1 MSWMRRRGLARVRVS
16 STMLWLEWPGRR
28 GIRTRQIRVCRG
40 RCPGGAVHGYR
51 GRYLAKECV
60 GSNRAV
66 KRTIATSRSEAT
78 TTGTV
83 PDNETKVRAQES
95 LPPHEPEENAKC
107 APALPL
113 RSQPEENRFCLTI
126 SFRNGHI
133 DRGIR
138 RHLRCR
144 DPCGPLPPGFAIG
157 RAPSPRPCPP
167 WRGTAPAA
175 APAVARPAGWPARGG
190 TTSSPK
196 TTLCF
201 RK

>member
-1 MSWMRRRGLARVRVS
+1 MRRPGPARARVS
-16 STMLWLEWPGRR
+16 GTMLWLEWPGRR
-28 GIRTRQIRVCRG
+28 GIRTRQFRVCRG
-40 RCPGGAVHGYR
+40 LGPGGAVHGYR

-126 SFRNGHI
+126 SFRKGPTRECCKHRYCSAWRSLSPFRI
-133 DRGIR
+133 LAGRS
-138 RHLRCR
+138 HQL
-144 DPCGPLPPGFAIG
+144 PTSSLTPPALLPLPFP
-157 RAPSPRPCPP
+157 
-167 WRGTAPAA
+167 
-175 APAVARPAGWPARGG
+175 RPAGPGR
-190 TTSSPK
+190 
-196 TTLCF
+196 
-201 RK
+201 